1 MREYG
6 VVTPS
11 LEQPIS
17 GLSGGNQQKSVLASS
32 FLYGADVVLID
43 EPTQGVDAG
52 ARFEIYR
59 AIRAKA
65 AEGRGCVVNS
75 SDALELAGICDR
87 VLVFS
92 RGRIIRE
99 LTGADVTEENIV
111 SSFLM
116 AREALT
122 ADARTEPPTLLHRVF
137 ETLAAG
143 SSKWW
148 IPLGFLAALTVSGRR
163 LRGNADGRLP
173 DRDQPSPYPAGGR
186 SAGAGRDGAVQRA
199 PGARLRHLGRLD
211 DEPDRGARLLHRRR
225 QYGAVAA
232 GAWALPAAC
241 SPGLPSDRSM
251 AGWCAMPASIR

>member
-17 GLSGGNQQKSVLASS
+17 GLSGGNQQKSVLARS

-65 AEGRGCVVNS
+65 AEGSGCIVNS

-92 RGRIIRE
+92 RGRVIRE
-99 LTGADVTEENIV
+99 LTGAEVTEENIV

-116 AREALT
+116 A
-122 ADARTEPPTLLHRVF
+122 
-137 ETLAAG
+137 G
-143 SSKWW
+143 
-148 IPLGFLAALTVSGRR
+148 
-163 LRGNADGRLP
+163 
-173 DRDQPSPYPAGGR
+173 
-186 SAGAGRDGAVQRA
+186 
-199 PGARLRHLGRLD
+199 
-211 DEPDRGARLLHRRR
+211 RGA
-225 QYGAVAA
+225 
-232 GAWALPAAC
+232 
-241 SPGLPSDRSM
+241 
-251 AGWCAMPASIR
+251 

>member
-1 MREYG
+1 M
-6 VVTPS
+6 
-11 LEQPIS
+11 
-17 GLSGGNQQKSVLASS
+17 LARS

-99 LTGADVTEENIV
+99 LTGAEVTEENIV

-116 AREALT
+116 AREGLT
-122 ADARTEPPTLLHRVF
+122 ADAQSRIAD
-137 ETLAAG
+137 AAA
-143 SSKWW
+143 
-148 IPLGFLAALTVSGRR
+148 PR
-163 LRGNADGRLP
+163 LRD
-173 DRDQPSPYPAGGR
+173 
-186 SAGAGRDGAVQRA
+186 
-199 PGARLRHLGRLD
+199 AR
-211 DEPDRGARLLHRRR
+211 
-225 QYGAVAA
+225 
-232 GAWALPAAC
+232 LPAAANGG
-241 SPGLPSDRSM
+241 SRS
-251 AGWCAMPASIR
+251 ASWPR

>member
-1 MREYG
+1 KERAEAHRLVHDYG

-17 GLSGGNQQKSVLASS
+17 GLSGGNQQKSVLARS

-59 AIRAKA
+59 AIRTKA
-65 AEGRGCVVNS
+65 AEGKSCLVNS

-99 LTGADVTEENIV
+99 LTGAEVTEEHIV
-111 SSFLM
+111 SSFLT
-116 AREALT
+116 AREGLT
-122 ADARTEPPTLLHRVF
+122 ANGEASPPTLLHRAF
-137 ETLAAG
+137 EALSAG

-148 IPLGFLAALTVSGRR
+148 IPLGFLAALTILV
-163 LRGNADGRLP
+163 
-173 DRDQPSPYPAGGR
+173 
-186 SAGAGRDGAVQRA
+186 GAYAATQTDVFLTAIN
-199 PGARLRHLGRLD
+199 LRHILLAAAPLALVAMAQFNVLLVRGFDISVGSMMSLTVVLASFIIGANVGPSQLTLGIA
-211 DEPDRGARLLHRRR
+211 GCLL
-225 QYGAVAA
+225 A
-232 GAWALPAAC
+232 GL
-241 SPGLPSDRSM
+241 L
-251 AGWCAMPASIR
+251 